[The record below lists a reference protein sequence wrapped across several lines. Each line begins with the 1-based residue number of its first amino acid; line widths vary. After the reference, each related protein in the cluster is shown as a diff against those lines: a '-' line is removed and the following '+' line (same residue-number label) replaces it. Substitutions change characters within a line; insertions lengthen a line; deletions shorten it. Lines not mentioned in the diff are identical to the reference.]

1 MFVSQ
6 KNNVFI
12 ASTQS
17 SVDSLVTS
25 RSTSTSVSDVGASQ
39 SSEYSSYGDPHSPE
53 QRVGSLHG
61 KRHSVF
67 TLRSRSNTATSMAS
81 FAPPSSP
88 NMSGYDASSS
98 RSLFRSKKGKR
109 SSASFSQAHDHE
121 EPPPGTRRSSMLRKS
136 KKQTDQAESSA
147 QHLKSLISNPFDFQH
162 LTHTNRQHFAA
173 LEEATENELAA
184 GFRAVRASQAPCRD
198 LNGIKTQ
205 DLLHSSNC
213 SEEDLTNTERRSI
226 SAMEL
231 RPPPD
236 FIDHVIESQEPAASP
251 ESSVRP
257 PLRQTRSVESFS
269 RPVVNAR
276 THRHT
281 QSANPPPRGSS
292 RNPAASHDA
301 QDTVTMRTNRQSGVW
316 DNAAPLSPTRMG
328 GLLPTMA
335 EEPDCVG
342 HALTTPDDSAIHP
355 FTPPFSPALEDVAEE
370 PERFVSP
377 RPAPLPPNKSPK
389 SPRSPSHGSFS
400 FSQRSPVAKT
410 HARRD
415 SHVLP
420 NQLNIQTIAR
430 PVAQMSEAHVSPG
443 LSRKNSIRKPS
454 NAQRKSNTWK
464 VIEESWEDD
473 IDYIY
478 DNALE
483 AECEL
488 DWDGN
493 NQDRNRAP
501 GQQAHRQATAI
512 PSNPSAVST
521 PVLEDEP
528 PLTPGLFASNF
539 RASLLVPNM
548 NNVPELEPRSA
559 VSSSTT
565 SVQTPSDYFNPQGPF
580 GEAGRFSF
588 TPSVLGSAECKD
600 QIPRE
605 DMYDNLLA
613 DYEGSDKH
621 FPLLEPTRSV
631 ASSTRS
637 SHVRTSKSSYDS
649 SVMSNGHG
657 SGSWTAGIR
666 RSAGSA
672 GSLPELVHS
681 SRAPRQDLSPVVD
694 QISEDMGSFAFQ
706 DENDEDDEAT
716 PPGRSPQGRT
726 FFASSD
732 EYEPANFA
740 QTTLDAE
747 MKDSLELALQ
757 GSTGSSSQ
765 SRTHHK
771 YASSDGA
778 AKLLASNSTAR
789 TRAGSVPQK
798 SRGQYLSLFPT
809 PPKH

>member
-1 MFVSQ
+1 MFASQ
-6 KNNVFI
+6 KNNVFT

-39 SSEYSSYGDPHSPE
+39 SSEHSSYGDPHSPE
-53 QRVGSLHG
+53 QRIGPLSG
-61 KRHSVF
+61 RRHSVF
-67 TLRSRSNTATSMAS
+67 TLRSRSNTATSTAS
-81 FAPPSSP
+81 FASPSSP
-88 NMSGYDASSS
+88 NMDASSS

-109 SSASFSQAHDHE
+109 LSGSSSHAHEHD
-121 EPPPGTRRSSMLRKS
+121 EPQVATRRSSMLRKS
-136 KKQTDQAESSA
+136 KKQIDQAESSA
-147 QHLKSLISNPFDFQH
+147 QTLKSLISSPFGFQH

-173 LEEATENELAA
+173 LEEATENELAV
-184 GFRAVRASQAPCRD
+184 GFSAVRASQAPRRN
-198 LNGIKTQ
+198 LNGIKAQ
-205 DLLHSSNC
+205 DLHSSDG
-213 SEEDLTNTERRSI
+213 SEEDLAGTERRST

-251 ESSVRP
+251 ESSMRP
-257 PLRQTRSVESFS
+257 SLRQTRSVESFS
-269 RPVVNAR
+269 RPGVNAR

-292 RNPAASHDA
+292 RLPAANHDA

-316 DNAAPLSPTRMG
+316 DNVAPLSPTRIG
-328 GLLPTMA
+328 GLLPSMA
-335 EEPDCVG
+335 EEPDYVG

-377 RPAPLPPNKSPK
+377 RAAPLPPNKSPK
-389 SPRSPSHGSFS
+389 SPRSPSHASFS
-400 FSQRSPVAKT
+400 FSQRSPVAKS

-420 NQLNIQTIAR
+420 KQLNIQNAIG
-430 PVAQMSEAHVSPG
+430 PVAPTPEALASPG
-443 LSRKNSIRKPS
+443 LSRKYPIKKPP
-454 NAQRKSNTWK
+454 NARRKSNKWR

-493 NQDRNRAP
+493 NQDRDRAL
-501 GQQAHRQATAI
+501 GQQAHRQATAT
-512 PSNPSAVST
+512 PSKPSAGPS
-521 PVLEDEP
+521 PVFEDEP
-528 PLTPGLFASNF
+528 PLTPGLFAGNF
-539 RASLLVPNM
+539 RASLLVPTM
-548 NNVPELEPRSA
+548 HNVPELEPRSA

-588 TPSVLGSAECKD
+588 APSILGSAECKE

-605 DMYDNLLA
+605 DMYDNLVA
-613 DYEGSDKH
+613 DYEGCDKH

-631 ASSTRS
+631 ASSTLS
-637 SHVRTSKSSYDS
+637 SHARTSKCSSYDS
-649 SVMSNGHG
+649 SLMSSGHG
-657 SGSWTAGIR
+657 SGSWTSGIR
-666 RSAGSA
+666 RSVGSA

-681 SRAPRQDLSPVVD
+681 ARTTRQDLSTVAD
-694 QISEDMGSFAFQ
+694 KLSEDMGLFALEH
-706 DENDEDDEAT
+706 ENDGEDHEKT
-716 PPGRSPQGRT
+716 PPGHAQERT
-726 FFASSD
+726 FFASGD
-732 EYEPANFA
+732 EDKPANSA
-740 QTTLDAE
+740 QTTLNLE
-747 MKDSLELALQ
+747 MRTSLELARQ
-757 GSTGSSSQ
+757 GSTDSSSRFQ
-765 SRTHHK
+765 TQHK
-771 YASSDGA
+771 YTSSDGA
-778 AKLLASNSTAR
+778 AKLLASNSTTR
-789 TRAGSVPQK
+789 SRAGSMPQK

-809 PPKH
+809 PPNH

>member
-1 MFVSQ
+1 M
-6 KNNVFI
+6 I
-12 ASTQS
+12 S
-17 SVDSLVTS
+17 S
-25 RSTSTSVSDVGASQ
+25 
-39 SSEYSSYGDPHSPE
+39 
-53 QRVGSLHG
+53 
-61 KRHSVF
+61 
-67 TLRSRSNTATSMAS
+67 
-81 FAPPSSP
+81 
-88 NMSGYDASSS
+88 
-98 RSLFRSKKGKR
+98 
-109 SSASFSQAHDHE
+109 
-121 EPPPGTRRSSMLRKS
+121 
-136 KKQTDQAESSA
+136 
-147 QHLKSLISNPFDFQH
+147 PFDFQH
-162 LTHTNRQHFAA
+162 LTHTNRHHVVA

-184 GFRAVRASQAPCRD
+184 GFRAVRVSQPPRHD

-205 DLLHSSNC
+205 DVHFSNC
-213 SEEDLTNTERRSI
+213 SEEDLTGTERRSI

-236 FIDHVIESQEPAASP
+236 FIDHVIESQEPAASQ
-251 ESSVRP
+251 ESSIQP

-269 RPVVNAR
+269 RPGVNAH

-292 RNPAASHDA
+292 RIPAASHNA
-301 QDTVTMRTNRQSGVW
+301 QYSATMRTNRQSGVW
-316 DNAAPLSPTRMG
+316 DNVAPLSPTRMG
-328 GLLPTMA
+328 ELLSSMVK
-335 EEPDCVG
+335 EPDYVG

-377 RPAPLPPNKSPK
+377 RPAPLPPNKSPT

-420 NQLNIQTIAR
+420 NQLNIQTIMQ
-430 PVAQMSEAHVSPG
+430 PVAQTSEAHGYPG
-443 LSRKNSIRKPS
+443 LSRKSSIRKPS
-454 NAQRKSNTWK
+454 NARRKSNTWK

-488 DWDGN
+488 DWDGSK
-493 NQDRNRAP
+493 QDRDRAP
-501 GQQAHRQATAI
+501 GQQAHRQATVI
-512 PSNPSAVST
+512 PSYPSAVSS
-521 PVLEDEP
+521 PMFEDEP
-528 PLTPGLFASNF
+528 PLTPGLFAGNF

-565 SVQTPSDYFNPQGPF
+565 SVQTPSDYFNPQGLF

-605 DMYDNLLA
+605 DIYDNLLA

-637 SHVRTSKSSYDS
+637 SNIRTSKSSYDS
-649 SVMSNGHG
+649 SVMSNGLA
-657 SGSWTAGIR
+657 SGSWTAAIR

-681 SRAPRQDLSPVVD
+681 RVPRQDLSPVVD
-694 QISEDMGSFAFQ
+694 KLFEDIGSFALQ

-716 PPGRSPQGRT
+716 PPGRSPQQQT
-726 FFASSD
+726 FFASGD

-740 QTTLDAE
+740 QTTLNAE
-747 MKDSLELALQ
+747 MKNSLELARQ
-757 GSTGSSSQ
+757 GSTGSSSR

-771 YASSDGA
+771 YTSSDGA

-789 TRAGSVPQK
+789 TRAGTVPQK
-798 SRGQYLSLFPT
+798 SRGQYLSLFPS

>member
-1 MFVSQ
+1 MR
-6 KNNVFI
+6 
-12 ASTQS
+12 T
-17 SVDSLVTS
+17 TTMS
-25 RSTSTSVSDVGASQ
+25 RSQEPDDHRCCVRAGSRQTKRRAL
-39 SSEYSSYGDPHSPE
+39 
-53 QRVGSLHG
+53 VGSSHPTVPFLYLT
-61 KRHSVF
+61 K
-67 TLRSRSNTATSMAS
+67 TA
-81 FAPPSSP
+81 
-88 NMSGYDASSS
+88 
-98 RSLFRSKKGKR
+98 
-109 SSASFSQAHDHE
+109 
-121 EPPPGTRRSSMLRKS
+121 
-136 KKQTDQAESSA
+136 QT
-147 QHLKSLISNPFDFQH
+147 LKSQISSPFDFQH

-173 LEEATENELAA
+173 LEEATEVELAA
-184 GFRAVRASQAPCRD
+184 GFRAVRASQAPCRN
-198 LNGIKTQ
+198 LNGINTQ
-205 DLLHSSNC
+205 DLYSSNL
-213 SEEDLTNTERRSI
+213 SEEDLAGAERRSI
-226 SAMEL
+226 SALEL

-236 FIDHVIESQEPAASP
+236 FIDHVIEPQEPAAST
-251 ESSVRP
+251 EGLMRP
-257 PLRQTRSVESFS
+257 TLRQSRSVESFS
-269 RPVVNAR
+269 RPGVNAR

-292 RNPAASHDA
+292 RLPAANHDA
-301 QDTVTMRTNRQSGVW
+301 QDTVTVRTNRQSGVW
-316 DNAAPLSPTRMG
+316 DNVAPLSPTRMG
-328 GLLPTMA
+328 GLLPIMA
-335 EEPDCVG
+335 EEPDYVG

-355 FTPPFSPALEDVAEE
+355 YTPPFSPALEDVAEE

-389 SPRSPSHGSFS
+389 SPRSPSYGSFS
-400 FSQRSPVAKT
+400 FSQQSPVAKS

-420 NQLNIQTIAR
+420 KQLSIQNAMQ
-430 PVAQMSEAHVSPG
+430 PVVQTPEALAS
-443 LSRKNSIRKPS
+443 LSRKHSMRKPS
-454 NAQRKSNTWK
+454 NARRRSNTWR

-493 NQDRNRAP
+493 SHDRDRAS
-501 GQQAHRQATAI
+501 GQQSHRQAAAI
-512 PSNPSAVST
+512 PSNSSAVSS
-521 PVLEDEP
+521 PVFEDEP
-528 PLTPGLFASNF
+528 PLTPGLFGGNF

-548 NNVPELEPRSA
+548 RNVPELEPRSA

-588 TPSVLGSAECKD
+588 TPSVLGSADGKD
-600 QIPRE
+600 QIPRD

-621 FPLLEPTRSV
+621 FPLLEPTSSIT
-631 ASSTRS
+631 SSTRS

-657 SGSWTAGIR
+657 SGSWTTGIR

-694 QISEDMGSFAFQ
+694 KLSEDMNAFVLQ
-706 DENDEDDEAT
+706 DENNEDNEAT
-716 PPGRSPQGRT
+716 PPGQSPQART
-726 FFASSD
+726 FFASGD
-732 EYEPANFA
+732 EHESANLA
-740 QTTLDAE
+740 QTTLSAE
-747 MKDSLELALQ
+747 MKTSLELARQ
-757 GSTGSSSQ
+757 GSTGSLSR

-771 YASSDGA
+771 HASSDGG
-778 AKLLASNSTAR
+778 AKLLASNSTTR
-789 TRAGSVPQK
+789 IRAGSTPQK
-798 SRGQYLSLFPT
+798 GRGQYLSLFPS